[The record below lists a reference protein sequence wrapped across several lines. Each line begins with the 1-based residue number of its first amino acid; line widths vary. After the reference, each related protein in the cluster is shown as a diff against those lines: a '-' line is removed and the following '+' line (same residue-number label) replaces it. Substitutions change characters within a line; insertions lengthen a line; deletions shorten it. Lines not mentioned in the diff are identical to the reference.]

1 MVLLLKKLLVRLFSM
16 LYQQK
21 EIDEF
26 LKTIPSTQHIV
37 EKLVKFHY
45 NNFLNSEKIVKSL
58 TNNPINNTTSQFT
71 TF

>member
-1 MVLLLKKLLVRLFSM
+1 MNT
-16 LYQQK
+16 K
-21 EIDEF
+21 EIEEF

-45 NNFLNSEKIVKSL
+45 NNFLDSEKIVKSL
-58 TNNPINNTTSQFT
+58 TNNSINNTTSQFT